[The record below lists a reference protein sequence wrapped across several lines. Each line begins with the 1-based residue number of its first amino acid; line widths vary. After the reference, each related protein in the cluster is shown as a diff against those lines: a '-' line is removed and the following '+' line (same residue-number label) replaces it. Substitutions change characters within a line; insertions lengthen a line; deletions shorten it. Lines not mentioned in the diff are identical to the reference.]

1 MGVWSLLTSHP
12 WALVT
17 SPCLLSWQCLFM
29 LDPYKN
35 EKSLEE
41 ILDPSFPAVGC
52 NHQAGSLWGAAS
64 LALTCSSTSVPRS
77 FS

>member
-1 MGVWSLLTSHP
+1 MGMWSLLTSHP

-41 ILDPSFPAVGC
+41 DFGPFL
-52 NHQAGSLWGAAS
+52 
-64 LALTCSSTSVPRS
+64 SSSGL
-77 FS
+77 